1 MINIG
6 LYGYGNI
13 ARGVEE
19 AVKHNDDV
27 NLVAVFTRREPST
40 VKTASG
46 VKVFH
51 TSEIENFT
59 DKIDVMVLCGGSAT
73 DLPKQGPSVLK
84 LFNTVDTFD
93 THARIPEYFDSMDE
107 VGKKSGKLGA
117 ISIGWDPGLFSIQ
130 RALFSA
136 CLPEGENYTFWGK
149 GVSQGHSDAIRRI
162 EGVEYAIQY
171 TIPKQEAVD
180 KVISGENPALTTR
193 DKHLRECYVV
203 AKDGANKEEIE
214 QTIKTMPNYFA
225 DYDTIVHFITM
236 DEMRKNHAG
245 MPHGGKVI
253 RSGNVSCE
261 NKAVLSFDLKL
272 DSNPQF
278 TSSVVVAYA
287 RAVARLNKEGKTGA
301 VTVLD
306 VPLSYLSQ
314 KSNATLRKELL

>member
-19 AVKHNDDV
+19 AIKHNDDI
-27 NLVAVFTRREPST
+27 NLVAVFTRRDPSGLKT
-40 VKTASG
+40 VSG
-46 VKVFH
+46 ANVYHVDD
-51 TSEIENFT
+51 IEKFV

-73 DLPKQGPSVLK
+73 DLPVQGPKVLE

-93 THARIPEYFDSMDE
+93 THARIPEYFDAME
-107 VGKKSGKLGA
+107 KVGKNSGKLGA
-117 ISIGWDPGLFSIQ
+117 ISIGWDPGLFSIE

-149 GVSQGHSDAIRRI
+149 GVSQGHSDAVRRI

-171 TIPKQEAVD
+171 TIPKEEAVK
-180 KVISGENPALTTR
+180 KVLSGENPALTTR

-203 AKDGANKEEIE
+203 AKEGANKEEIE
-214 QTIKTMPNYFA
+214 RKIKTMPNYFA
-225 DYDTIVHFITM
+225 DYDTIVNFISM
-236 DEMRKNHAG
+236 DEMKKNHSG

-253 RSGNVSCE
+253 RSGNVSSE

-306 VPLSYLSQ
+306 VPLSYLS
-314 KSNATLRKELL
+314 KKTNAELRKELL

>member
-73 DLPKQGPSVLK
+73 DLPKQGPNVLK